1 MSRDLNSLNR
11 VILVGRVGQA
21 PETRVLPQ
29 RQSKV
34 VRFSLATNER
44 SFNPNTRETKDYT
57 EWHKIVVWGKQAD
70 FAEKFISQGKQLLV
84 EGKLRTRKWNDQ
96 SGNPRSTTEVEAIN
110 IVLLGKREDSGAGAG
125 YEAPEPEA
133 RPAAGVQPE
142 YDFPPAE
149 EPGSGEDD
157 IPF

>member
-57 EWHKIVVWGKQAD
+57 EWHKIVVWGKQAEICNQYLKKGSRVLIEGRLTPD
-70 FAEKFISQGKQLLV
+70 KASGGPRIWQKQDGTSAASFEVTAQTVRFLT
-84 EGKLRTRKWNDQ
+84 TRGEN
-96 SGNPRSTTEVEAIN
+96 EA
-110 IVLLGKREDSGAGAG
+110 GGPGGDAGDMAV
-125 YEAPEPEA
+125 APA
-133 RPAAGVQPE
+133 
-142 YDFPPAE
+142 
-149 EPGSGEDD
+149 EDD